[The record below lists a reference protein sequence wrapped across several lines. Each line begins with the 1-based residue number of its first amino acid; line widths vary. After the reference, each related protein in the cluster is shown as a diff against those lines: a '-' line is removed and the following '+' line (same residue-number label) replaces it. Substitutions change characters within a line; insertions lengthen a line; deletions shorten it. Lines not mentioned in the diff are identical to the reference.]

1 MDNFYF
7 PLDLSKLEDDR
18 LRLVPF
24 DSNFEELSATYVELS
39 SETPEV
45 FQYLPYGP
53 FESQEAYDQWYSN
66 RIRPTKESIIFAII
80 LKAGIVRKRKPGS
93 DQFEE
98 LKVEDGTFA
107 GTTGLIRA
115 DPANSVVE
123 VGNVVILPR
132 FHRTFVG
139 TAAHTL
145 LLTHMLDPPPNG
157 LHLRRVQWQAFSDNQ
172 ASIAAAQRLGFQ
184 LEGIIRWQRVLP
196 EGKKGNANG
205 VIDDKMPGLDPTG
218 QKKLGPGR
226 HSAMLIAYHEIWKRS
241 YNYHITLS
249 IHTLGGHYKA
259 IPPLSTTKQN
269 KSNTR
274 NTKSSKDHNRVN
286 MSSKSFK
293 STTTLD
299 NASTRT
305 TSSTAST
312 LKGMFTKSWKLKA
325 PEKAPSSPK
334 PSSKKAP
341 AKDYTGEAVHHEAVA
356 QYLALR

>member
-7 PLDLSKLEDDR
+7 PLDLSKLENDR

-24 DSNFEELSATYVELS
+24 DSNFEELAATYVKLS
-39 SETPEV
+39 SETPEI

-53 FESQEAYDQWYSN
+53 FESPEAYDQWYSN

-115 DPANSVVE
+115 DPDNSVVE
-123 VGNVVILPR
+123 VGHVVILPR

-145 LLTHMLDPPPNG
+145 LLDHMLDPPPNG
-157 LHLRRVQWQAFSDNQ
+157 LHLRRVQWQAFSTNQ

-184 LEGIIRWQRVLP
+184 LEGIIRWQRELP
-196 EGKKGNANG
+196 EGKKGIESG
-205 VIDDKMPGLDPTG
+205 VIDDKMPRLDPTG

-226 HSAMLIAYHEIWKRS
+226 HSAMLSLCWDDWENGARERLHA
-241 YNYHITLS
+241 LS
-249 IHTLGGHYKA
+249 QKYA
-259 IPPLSTTKQN
+259 
-269 KSNTR
+269 
-274 NTKSSKDHNRVN
+274 
-286 MSSKSFK
+286 
-293 STTTLD
+293 
-299 NASTRT
+299 
-305 TSSTAST
+305 
-312 LKGMFTKSWKLKA
+312 
-325 PEKAPSSPK
+325 
-334 PSSKKAP
+334 
-341 AKDYTGEAVHHEAVA
+341 
-356 QYLALR
+356 